1 MPAEKHR
8 LLRGAVYLLW
18 MLDRDSQE
26 KGDKGGPAH
35 RSIAPKSNAFR
46 HRLVRK
52 ERFAK
57 LLKRYPV
64 VPLYGDMHANLQ
76 AVLQRCPNFA
86 QESATEWV
94 AVSKKDEQ
102 RAQQAYDIITHL
114 PRLRVLVAEYIGSL
128 NELLHRVAALG
139 GGQGCRLPREQHT
152 DLAMRLTWCVLH
164 GLSP

>member
-18 MLDRDSQE
+18 MLDRATPE
-26 KGDKGGPAH
+26 KADKGASAH
-35 RSIAPKSNAFR
+35 RSTAPKSNAFR
-46 HRLVRK
+46 HRLVKK

-57 LLKRYPV
+57 LLKRWPV

-86 QESATEWV
+86 QESATDWI
-94 AVSKKDEQ
+94 AVSKKDEH

-139 GGQGCRLPREQHT
+139 GGKGCRLPREQHT
-152 DLAMRLTWCVLH
+152 ELAMRLTWRGLH